1 VKFLFLVWKG
11 LVRKK
16 IRTGLT
22 LLSIFIAFL
31 MFGLLVA
38 MNDWFSG
45 HLVEGNFSERLIV
58 QGLYGM
64 PLPMAYYH
72 KIKAIEGVVPEEV
85 TYNSS
90 INGYYQNQDN
100 QFFQQAVN
108 AESFLNMQGKYYA
121 LSPEE
126 EQAWLRDKAGAV
138 IGRELA
144 DRFGWKIGDR
154 IPIISAI
161 HPPADNGAWQFDIR
175 GILEPRRAGLSSDSM
190 VLHFDYMAE
199 GRGGNYDVFWFAL
212 NERDTA
218 QADAVAQRIDD
229 EFRNSSVPTS
239 TQTIASLIQQFSS
252 QFGNFGMIAGLIL
265 GAVFF
270 TMLLV
275 TGNAMMQAFNE
286 RIHELAVLRSIGFS
300 AMALLYLVLAESL
313 AIVLLGGVPGIGLL
327 WVLQEPLQGVFS
339 GLYMRSQV
347 ILQAVGLMLVMGL
360 LVGAIPAF
368 KAKRLTIVD
377 ALRRR

>member
-1 VKFLFLVWKG
+1 VKFVFLIWKG

-31 MFGLLVA
+31 MFGLLTA

-45 HLVEGNFSERLIV
+45 RLVEGNFSERLIV
-58 QGLYGM
+58 QSLYGM

-72 KIKAIEGVVPEEV
+72 KIKAIEGVIPEEV

-90 INGYYQNQDN
+90 INGYYQKIENG
-100 QFFQQAVN
+100 FFQNAVN
-108 AESFLNMQGKYYA
+108 AENFLRMQRRYLA
-121 LSPEE
+121 LTPEE
-126 EQAWLRDKAGAV
+126 ESAWLRDKGGAV

-144 DRFGWKIGDR
+144 DQYGWKIGDR
-154 IPIISAI
+154 VPIISAI
-161 HPPADNGAWQFDIR
+161 HPPADGGAWQFNIR
-175 GILEPRRAGLSSDSM
+175 GILEPVRDGAPADLM
-190 VLHFDYMAE
+190 ALHFDYMAE
-199 GRGGNYDVFWFAL
+199 GRGGVYDVFWFAL
-212 NERDTA
+212 NVRDPA

-239 TQTIASLIQQFSS
+239 TRTIASLIQQFSS
-252 QFGNFGMIAGLIL
+252 QFGNFAMIAGLIL

-286 RIHELAVLRSIGFS
+286 RTHELAVLRSIGFS
-300 AMALLYLVLAESL
+300 AMALLYLVLAEAL
-313 AIVLLGGVPGIGLL
+313 AIVLIGGLPGVGLL
-327 WVLQEPLQGVFS
+327 WILQDPLQSVFA
-339 GLYMRSQV
+339 GLYMRPQV
-347 ILQAVGLMLVMGL
+347 ILQAVGLMLVMGF

>member
-31 MFGLLVA
+31 MFGVLTA

-45 HLVEGNFSERLIV
+45 RLVEGNFSERLIV
-58 QGLYGM
+58 QSLYGM
-64 PLPMAYYH
+64 PLPMAYYE
-72 KIKAIEGVVPEEV
+72 KIRGIEGVAPEEV
-85 TYNSS
+85 TYNSQ
-90 INGYYQNQDN
+90 ILGYYQNQDN

-108 AESFLNMQGKYYA
+108 AESFLRMQQRY
-121 LSPEE
+121 LSLTPEE
-126 EQAWLRDKAGAV
+126 ESAWLKDKGGAV

-154 IPIISAI
+154 VPIISAI
-161 HPPADNGAWQFDIR
+161 HPPADGGAWELDIR
-175 GILEPRRAGLSSDSM
+175 GILESKRDGVPTDFMA
-190 VLHFDYMAE
+190 LHFDYLAE
-199 GRGGNYDVFWFAL
+199 GRGGVYDVFWFAL
-212 NERDTA
+212 NVRDPK

-239 TQTIASLIQQFSS
+239 SRTIASLVAQFSS
-252 QFGNFGMIAGLIL
+252 QFGNFAMIAGLIL

-300 AMALLYLVLAESL
+300 AMALLYLVLAEAL
-313 AIVLLGGVPGIGLL
+313 VIVLVGGLPGIGLL
-327 WVLQEPLQGVFS
+327 WALQDTLQGIFN
-339 GLYMRSQV
+339 GLYMRPQV
-347 ILQAVGLMLVMGL
+347 ALQAFGLMLLMGL
-360 LVGAIPAF
+360 LVGVIPAF

>member
-1 VKFLFLVWKG
+1 MKFLFLVWKG

-31 MFGLLVA
+31 MFGLLTA

-45 HLVEGNFSERLIV
+45 RLVEGNFSERLIV
-58 QGLYGM
+58 QSLYGM

-72 KIKAIEGVVPEEV
+72 KIKAIDGVVPEEV
-85 TYNSS
+85 TYNSQLL
-90 INGYYQNQDN
+90 GYYQNQDN

-108 AESFLNMQGKYYA
+108 AESFLQMQQHYLA
-121 LSPEE
+121 LTPEE
-126 EQAWLRDKAGAV
+126 KSAWLKDRRGAL
-138 IGRELA
+138 IGREIA

-154 IPIISAI
+154 VPIVSAI
-161 HPPADNGAWQFDIR
+161 HPPADNSAWELDIR
-175 GILEPRRAGLSSDSM
+175 GILEPKRDGVPTDFM
-190 VLHFDYMAE
+190 ILHFDYMAE
-199 GRGGNYDVFWFAL
+199 GRGGVYDVFWFAL
-212 NERDTA
+212 NVRDPR

-239 TQTIASLIQQFSS
+239 TRTIASLIQQFSS
-252 QFGNFGMIAGLIL
+252 QFGNFAMIAGLIL

-300 AMALLYLVLAESL
+300 AMALLYLVLAEAL
-313 AIVLLGGVPGIGLL
+313 AIVLIGGLPGIGLL
-327 WVLQEPLQGVFS
+327 WILQEPLQSVFT
-339 GLYMRSQV
+339 GLYMRPQV
-347 ILQAVGLMLVMGL
+347 ILQALGLMLVMGL
-360 LVGAIPAF
+360 LVGAIPAL

>member
-11 LVRKK
+11 LVRRK

-31 MFGLLVA
+31 MFGLLAA

-45 HLVEGNFSERLIV
+45 RLVEGNFSERLIV
-58 QGLYGM
+58 QSLYGM

-72 KIKAIEGVVPEEV
+72 KIKAIEGVIPEEV
-85 TYNSS
+85 TYNSQ
-90 INGYYQNQDN
+90 IGGYYQDQGN

-108 AESFLNMQGKYYA
+108 AEGFLKLQSRYYA
-121 LSPEE
+121 LTPEE
-126 EQAWLRDKAGAV
+126 ESAWLKDRRGV
-138 IGRELA
+138 LLGRQLA
-144 DRFGWKIGDR
+144 DRYGWKIGDR
-154 IPIISAI
+154 VPVISAI
-161 HPPADNGAWQFDIR
+161 HPPADNSAWQFDIR
-175 GILEPRRAGLSSDSM
+175 GILEPKRDGMQSDFM

-199 GRGGNYDVFWFAL
+199 GRGGIYDVFWLTL
-212 NERDTA
+212 NVRDPA
-218 QADAVAQRIDD
+218 QADAVAQRIDE

-239 TQTIASLIQQFSS
+239 TRTIASLVSQFSS

-286 RIHELAVLRSIGFS
+286 RIHEFAVLRSIGFS
-300 AMALLYLVLAESL
+300 AMALLYLVLAEAL
-313 AIVLLGGVPGIGLL
+313 AIVLIGGLPGVGLL
-327 WVLQEPLQGVFS
+327 WALQDPLQAVFT
-339 GLYMRSQV
+339 GLYMRPQV
-347 ILQAVGLMLVMGL
+347 IVQALGLMLVMGL
-360 LVGAIPAF
+360 LVGVIPAF

>member
-11 LVRKK
+11 LVRRK

-31 MFGLLVA
+31 MFGVLTA

-45 HLVEGNFSERLIV
+45 RLVEGNFSERLIV
-58 QGLYGM
+58 QSLYGM
-64 PLPMAYYH
+64 PLPMGYYE
-72 KIKAIEGVVPEEV
+72 KLRAIEGVAADEV
-85 TYNSS
+85 TYNSN
-90 INGYYQNQDN
+90 IGGYYQNKDN

-108 AESFLNMQGKYYA
+108 AESFLKQQRKYYE
-121 LSPEE
+121 LPPEQ
-126 EQAWLRDKAGAV
+126 EQAWLRDKRGVV
-138 IGRELA
+138 IGRQLA
-144 DRFGWKIGDR
+144 DRFGWKVGDR

-175 GILEPRRAGLSSDSM
+175 GIMEPRSDGLQTDFL

-199 GRGGNYDVFWFAL
+199 GRGGIYDVFWFAL
-212 NERDTA
+212 NVSDPK

-229 EFRNSSVPTS
+229 EFRNSSAPTS
-239 TQTIASLIQQFSS
+239 TRTIASLVAQFSS

-286 RIHELAVLRSIGFS
+286 RIHEFAVLRSIGFS
-300 AMALLYLVLAESL
+300 AKALLYLVLAEAF
-313 AIVLLGGVPGIGLL
+313 AIVFIGGLPGIGML
-327 WVLQEPLQGVFS
+327 WVLQAPLQGMLN
-339 GLYMRSQV
+339 GLYMRPQV
-347 ILQAVGLMLVMGL
+347 ILQGVGLMLVMGL

-368 KAKRLTIVD
+368 KAKRLTIMD

>member
-1 VKFLFLVWKG
+1 MKFLFLVWKG
-11 LVRKK
+11 LARRK

-31 MFGLLVA
+31 MFGLLSA
-38 MNDWFSG
+38 MNEWFSG
-45 HLVEGNFSERLIV
+45 KLVGGNFSERLIV
-58 QGLYGM
+58 QSLYGM
-64 PLPMAYYH
+64 PLPMGYYE
-72 KIKAIEGVVPEEV
+72 KIRNMQGVAADEV
-85 TYNSS
+85 TYNSQLL
-90 INGYYQNQDN
+90 GYYQNQDN

-108 AESFLNMQGKYYA
+108 AESFLRMQRRYYS
-121 LSPEE
+121 LSPGE
-126 EQAWLRDKAGAV
+126 EQAWLGDKAGAV
-138 IGRELA
+138 IGRKLA

-154 IPIISAI
+154 VPVISAI
-161 HPPADNGAWQFDIR
+161 HPPADHGAWQLNIR
-175 GILEPRRAGLSSDSM
+175 GILEPRLDGVPTDFM

-199 GRGGNYDVFWFAL
+199 GRGGIYDVFWFAL
-212 NERDTA
+212 NVSDPS

-229 EFRNSSVPTS
+229 EFRNSSAPTS
-239 TQTIASLIQQFSS
+239 TSTIASLIQQFSS

-275 TGNAMMQAFNE
+275 TGNAMMQAFRE

-300 AMALLYLVLAESL
+300 GMALLYLLLAESMC
-313 AIVLLGGVPGIGLL
+313 IVLIGGLPGIGLL
-327 WVLQEPLQGVFS
+327 WVLRGPLQS
-339 GLYMRSQV
+339 LSNGLYMRPQV
-347 ILQAVGLMLVMGL
+347 MLQALGLMLVMGF
-360 LVGAIPAF
+360 LVGIIPAL

>member
-1 VKFLFLVWKG
+1 MKFLFLVWKG

-31 MFGLLVA
+31 MFGLLTA

-45 HLVEGNFSERLIV
+45 RLVEGNFSERLIV
-58 QGLYGM
+58 QSLYGM
-64 PLPMAYYH
+64 PLPMAYYN
-72 KIKAIEGVVPEEV
+72 KIMAIEGVIPEEV

-90 INGYYQNQDN
+90 IGGYYQDQDN

-108 AESFLNMQGKYYA
+108 AESFLRLQRKYYA
-121 LSPEE
+121 LSPGE
-126 EQAWLRDKAGAV
+126 EQAWLQDKAGV
-138 IGRELA
+138 LLGRELA

-154 IPIISAI
+154 VPIISAI
-161 HPPADNGAWQFDIR
+161 HPPADNGAWQFNIR
-175 GILEPRRAGLSSDSM
+175 GIMEPVRDGLNSDFM

-199 GRGGNYDVFWFAL
+199 GRGGIHDVFWFTL
-212 NERDTA
+212 NVRDPV

-239 TQTIASLIQQFSS
+239 TRTISSLIQQFSS

-275 TGNAMMQAFNE
+275 TGNSMMQAFNE
-286 RIHELAVLRSIGFS
+286 RIHELAVLRSVGFS
-300 AMALLYLVLAESL
+300 AMALLYLVLAEAL
-313 AIVLLGGVPGIGLL
+313 AIVLIGGLPGIGLL
-327 WVLQEPLQGVFS
+327 WILQDPLQSVFT
-339 GLYMRSQV
+339 GLYMRPQV
-347 ILQAVGLMLVMGL
+347 ILQALGLMLVMGL
-360 LVGAIPAF
+360 LVGAIPAL

>member
-31 MFGLLVA
+31 MFGVLTS

-45 HLVEGNFSERLIV
+45 RLVEGNFSERLIV
-58 QGLYGM
+58 QSLYGM
-64 PLPMAYYH
+64 PLPMAYYE
-72 KIKAIEGVVPEEV
+72 KIRAIEGVIPEEV
-85 TYNSS
+85 TYNSQL
-90 INGYYQNQDN
+90 IGYYQKPENG
-100 QFFQQAVN
+100 FFQNAVN
-108 AESFLNMQGKYYA
+108 AKEFLRMQQRYIS
-121 LSPEE
+121 LTPEE
-126 EQAWLRDKAGAV
+126 ESAWLKDKGGAV
-138 IGRELA
+138 IGREIA
-144 DRFGWKIGDR
+144 DRFGWKVGDR
-154 IPIISAI
+154 VPIISAI
-161 HPPADNGAWQFDIR
+161 HPPSDGGAWQLDIR
-175 GILEPRRAGLSSDSM
+175 GILEPKRDGAPGDLM

-199 GRGGNYDVFWFAL
+199 GRGGVYDVFWFAL
-212 NERDTA
+212 NVRDPR
-218 QADAVAQRIDD
+218 QADTVAQRIDD

-239 TQTIASLIQQFSS
+239 TRTIASLIQQFSS

-300 AMALLYLVLAESL
+300 AMALLYLVLAEAL
-313 AIVLLGGVPGIGLL
+313 AIVFIGGLPGVCLL
-327 WVLQEPLQGVFS
+327 WVLQGPLQGLLN
-339 GLYMRSQV
+339 GLYMRPQV
-347 ILQAVGLMLVMGL
+347 ILQGVGLMLVMGF

-368 KAKRLTIVD
+368 KAKRLTIID

>member
-1 VKFLFLVWKG
+1 MKFLFLVWKG

-31 MFGLLVA
+31 MFGLLTA

-45 HLVEGNFSERLIV
+45 RLVEGNFSERLIV
-58 QGLYGM
+58 QSLYGM
-64 PLPMAYYH
+64 PLPMGYYH
-72 KIKAIEGVVPEEV
+72 KIKAIEGVIPEEV
-85 TYNSS
+85 TYNSQL
-90 INGYYQNQDN
+90 IGYYQKPENG
-100 QFFQQAVN
+100 FFQNAVN
-108 AESFLNMQGKYYA
+108 VEEFLRMQQRYLS

-126 EQAWLRDKAGAV
+126 ESAWLKDKSGAV

-144 DRFGWKIGDR
+144 DQYGWKVGDR
-154 IPIISAI
+154 VPIISAI
-161 HPPADNGAWQFDIR
+161 HPPSDGGAWQLDIR
-175 GILEPRRAGLSSDSM
+175 GILEPKRDGAQTDLM

-199 GRGGNYDVFWFAL
+199 GRGGVYDVFWFAL
-212 NERDTA
+212 NVRDPA

-239 TQTIASLIQQFSS
+239 TRTIASLIQQFSS
-252 QFGNFGMIAGLIL
+252 QFGNFAMIAGLIL

-300 AMALLYLVLAESL
+300 AMALLYLVLVEAL
-313 AIVLLGGVPGIGLL
+313 AIVLIGGLPGVGLL
-327 WVLQEPLQGVFS
+327 WVLQGPLQSVFA
-339 GLYMRSQV
+339 GLYMRPQV
-347 ILQAVGLMLVMGL
+347 ILQAVGLMLVMGF

>member
-1 VKFLFLVWKG
+1 MKFLFLVWQG

-31 MFGLLVA
+31 MFGLLTA

-45 HLVEGNFSERLIV
+45 RLLEGNFSERLIV
-58 QGLYGM
+58 QSLYGM

-72 KIKAIEGVVPEEV
+72 KIKAIEGVLPEEV

-90 INGYYQNQDN
+90 IGGYYQDRDN
-100 QFFQQAVN
+100 QFFQNAVN
-108 AESFLNMQGKYYA
+108 AESFLRMQRRYYS

-126 EQAWLRDKAGAV
+126 ERAWLQDKAGAV
-138 IGRELA
+138 LGRELA
-144 DRFGWKIGDR
+144 DRYGWKVGDR
-154 IPIISAI
+154 IPVISAI
-161 HPPADNGAWQFDIR
+161 HPPADNSAWQFNIR
-175 GILEPRRAGLSSDSM
+175 GILEHKREGLQSDFM
-190 VLHFDYMAE
+190 ALHFDYMAE
-199 GRGGNYDVFWFAL
+199 GRGGIHDVFWFAL
-212 NERDTA
+212 NVSDPR

-239 TQTIASLIQQFSS
+239 TRTIASLVSQFSS

-313 AIVLLGGVPGIGLL
+313 IIVLLGGLPGIGLL
-327 WVLQEPLQGVFS
+327 WAVQGSLQTWFT
-339 GLYMRSQV
+339 GLYMRPQV
-347 ILQAVGLMLVMGL
+347 ILQALGLMLVMGL
-360 LVGAIPAF
+360 LVGLIPAL

>member
-11 LVRKK
+11 LVRRK

-31 MFGLLVA
+31 MFGLLAA

-45 HLVEGNFSERLIV
+45 RLVEGNFSERLIV
-58 QGLYGM
+58 QSLYGM

-72 KIKAIEGVVPEEV
+72 KIKAIEGVIPEEV
-85 TYNSS
+85 TYNSQ
-90 INGYYQNQDN
+90 IGGYYQDQGN
-100 QFFQQAVN
+100 QFFQQVVN
-108 AESFLNMQGKYYA
+108 AEGFLKLQSRYYA
-121 LSPEE
+121 LTPEE
-126 EQAWLRDKAGAV
+126 ESAWLKDRRGV
-138 IGRELA
+138 LLGRQLA
-144 DRFGWKIGDR
+144 DRYGWKIGDR
-154 IPIISAI
+154 VPVISAI
-161 HPPADNGAWQFDIR
+161 HPPADNSAWQFDIR
-175 GILEPRRAGLSSDSM
+175 GILEPKRDGMQSDFM

-199 GRGGNYDVFWFAL
+199 GRGGIYDVFWLTL
-212 NERDTA
+212 NVRDPA
-218 QADAVAQRIDD
+218 QADAVAQRIDE

-239 TQTIASLIQQFSS
+239 TRTIASLVSQFSS

-286 RIHELAVLRSIGFS
+286 RIHEFAVLRSIGFS
-300 AMALLYLVLAESL
+300 AMALLYLVLAEAL
-313 AIVLLGGVPGIGLL
+313 AIVLIGGLPGVGLL
-327 WVLQEPLQGVFS
+327 WALQDPLQAVFT
-339 GLYMRSQV
+339 GLYMRPQV
-347 ILQAVGLMLVMGL
+347 IVQALGLMLVMGL
-360 LVGAIPAF
+360 LVGVIPAF